1 MELLSILKISS
12 QVVFCKKVALKC
24 FLKIYKK
31 TPVPKPAT
39 LLKKRLWYRWFPVN
53 FAKFLRTPFFIERL
67 RWLLLNLFQNTYY
80 PNNHYLLCEKSY
92 VFEMRILSLRIFML
106 TISLIELEV
115 LFALNFFQ
123 LLLNRINVYPFSHKR
138 SKYPVTYQI
147 T

>member
-1 MELLSILKISS
+1 MFFKNLQENTCAKACNFI
-12 QVVFCKKVALKC
+12 KKE
-24 FLKIYKK
+24 
-31 TPVPKPAT
+31 T
-39 LLKKRLWYRWFPVN
+39 LVQVN

-106 TISLIELEV
+106 AISLIELEV

>member
-1 MELLSILKISS
+1 MFFKNLQENTCAKACNFI
-12 QVVFCKKVALKC
+12 KKE
-24 FLKIYKK
+24 
-31 TPVPKPAT
+31 T
-39 LLKKRLWYRWFPVN
+39 LVQAN

-92 VFEMRILSLRIFML
+92 VFEMRILSLRIFMQ

-123 LLLNRINVYPFSHKR
+123 SLLNRINVYPFSHKR

>member
-1 MELLSILKISS
+1 MFFKNLQENTCAKACNFI
-12 QVVFCKKVALKC
+12 KKE
-24 FLKIYKK
+24 
-31 TPVPKPAT
+31 T
-39 LLKKRLWYRWFPVN
+39 LVQVN

>member
-1 MELLSILKISS
+1 MFFKNLQENTCAKACNFI
-12 QVVFCKKVALKC
+12 KKE
-24 FLKIYKK
+24 
-31 TPVPKPAT
+31 T
-39 LLKKRLWYRWFPVN
+39 LVQVN

-67 RWLLLNLFQNTYY
+67 RWLLLNLFRNTYY

-92 VFEMRILSLRIFML
+92 VFEMRILSLRIFMQ

-123 LLLNRINVYPFSHKR
+123 SLLNRINVYPFSHKR